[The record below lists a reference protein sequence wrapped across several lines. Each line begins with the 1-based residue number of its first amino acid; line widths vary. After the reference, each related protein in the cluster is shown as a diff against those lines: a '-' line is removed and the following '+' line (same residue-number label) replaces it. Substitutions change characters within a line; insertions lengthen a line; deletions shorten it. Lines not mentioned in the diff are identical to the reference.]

1 MARTARKPSRGR
13 RREQLLAEAAATA
26 LPEAVDVC
34 ICGGGAAGLAAAIA
48 ASEAGAA
55 VVVLERGLRCGESIL
70 ATGNGRC
77 NLSNRA
83 LAPEAFNDPDFVR
96 AACGSFDCG
105 DILSF
110 FAQCGLATI
119 YENDRIYPASN
130 QAASVREVLI
140 ARAQRGGAIL
150 GCAREIRGIE
160 DGAVAFRELFSE
172 ERRTLSAGAIVL
184 ACREGYLPEG
194 LAAAP
199 FTPALCPIAAEG
211 LPFKELDGRRVH
223 ARAALM
229 RGGVPI
235 LQEEG
240 EILFRSYGLS
250 GIVIFNLSRT
260 ACPDDTIELDLAP
273 ALDDALFFEL
283 TGRAGSARG
292 IIDPAIVDAV
302 GSAKHLS
309 CTVAGLAQTEYA
321 QVRRGGLA
329 TGQFDPATL
338 MAYGQS
344 GLFAAG
350 EVLDIDGP
358 CGGYNLSWAWRSG
371 QIAGAA
377 AAAFART
384 RT

>member
-1 MARTARKPSRGR
+1 MARAARKPSRAR
-13 RREQLLAEAAATA
+13 MREQLLAEAAAIA
-26 LPEAVDVC
+26 LPDAVDVC
-34 ICGGGAAGLAAAIA
+34 VCGGGAAGLAAAIA
-48 ASEAGAA
+48 AAEAGAA
-55 VVVLERGLRCGESIL
+55 VLVLERGLRCGESIL

-96 AACGSFDCG
+96 AAFGSFGCEN
-105 DILSF
+105 ILAF

-119 YENDRIYPASN
+119 CENGRIYPASN
-130 QAASVREVLI
+130 QAASVREVLL
-140 ARAQRGGAIL
+140 ARARRGRVIF
-150 GCAREIRGIE
+150 GCARELEGIE
-160 DGAVAFRELFSE
+160 GGTIAFRELFSE
-172 ERRTLSAGAIVL
+172 ERHTLAAGAVVL
-184 ACREGYLPEG
+184 ACREGYLPDG

-229 RGGVPI
+229 RRGVPV

-240 EILFRSYGLS
+240 EVLFRSYGLS
-250 GIVIFNLSRT
+250 GIVIFDLSRA
-260 ACPDDTIELDLAP
+260 ACPGDTIELDLAP

-283 TGRAGSARG
+283 TERAGSARG
-292 IIDPAIVDAV
+292 IIDPSIVDV
-302 GSAKHLS
+302 MGSAKHLS
-309 CTVAGLAQTEYA
+309 CTVTGLAQTEHA

-329 TGQFDPATL
+329 TAQFDPATL
-338 MAYGQS
+338 MAYGKP

-371 QIAGAA
+371 QIAGTAA
-377 AAAFART
+377 AA
-384 RT
+384 